1 LPLEDGKMEVVVSGL
16 VLNFVPEKSPALKE
30 MLRAAKHGGTIA
42 AYVWDYAGEMPLM
55 RYFWNGVSE
64 LFPNGAA
71 QDEGKQFPICKREPL
86 ADLFKAAGLNAIKT
100 TALEAPTIFTDINDY
115 WSPFLRGQGPAGAVF
130 PCGTISAS
138 NCEGKLRISCPMPR
152 TVLSHLPLVPGRC
165 EELHE

>member
-1 LPLEDGKMEVVVSGL
+1 MPLEDGKVEVVVSGL

-115 WSPFLRGQGPAGAVF
+115 WSPFLRGQGPAGAYCVSLRDDQREQLRRKIEDKL
-130 PCGTISAS
+130 PYAPDGSIPLTARAWAVRGTA
-138 NCEGKLRISCPMPR
+138 
-152 TVLSHLPLVPGRC
+152 
-165 EELHE
+165 